1 MVGVQASIKFM
12 QVSAKCVTPSYKMNN
27 SLEINYIKKCL
38 VLIET
43 RLNWGASDSWTSYD
57 FEKLSEVIQERTG
70 VTLSITTLK
79 RLWGKLKYDNIPAT
93 TTLNTL
99 AKFAGY
105 EDWREFKQQ
114 VQPGGIEVSPQKTKP
129 SRKWMYG
136 LLGLLPLLL
145 VLYLALLSNR
155 KSATTINKGD
165 YTFSSNKTV
174 TEGVPNSV
182 IFSYDATAA
191 GEDSVFIT
199 QTWDRR
205 RKVRVPANEK
215 AYSAIYYMPGY
226 FRAKLIV
233 GDQIVKEHDLMIS
246 SGGWLALIE
255 QKSDVPLYF
264 KKEEFQKDSGVVVNE
279 ALLSAYQ
286 IPLQPSPPVLRIY
299 NVQDLGIKND
309 HFTFET
315 TLKSGY
321 DLGTAACQ
329 RVEIL
334 ILCKSDVFIIP
345 LSAKGCVG
353 DLSLVA
359 AGVAVQSSKADLSK
373 FGCDLDQWVKVKVE
387 AKDKQ
392 VRFFVNGEEAYALT
406 FPNTPTDI
414 VGVQYRFSGT
424 GAVKDTRFMK
434 GDRVIDL

>member
-1 MVGVQASIKFM
+1 
-12 QVSAKCVTPSYKMNN
+12 MNN

-43 RLNWGASDSWTSYD
+43 RLNWGASDDWTSYD

-114 VQPGGIEVSPQKTKP
+114 VQPGGIEIPPQKSKP
-129 SRKWMYG
+129 RRKWMYG

-155 KSATTINKGD
+155 KSATTINKAD

-264 KKEEFQKDSGVVVNE
+264 KKEEFQKNSGVVVSE

-329 RVEIL
+329 RVEVL

-387 AKDKQ
+387 AKDKR

-406 FPNTPTDI
+406 FPNAPTDI

-434 GDRVIDL
+434 DKRVIDL